1 MAGIFT
7 SLAFWYSTEVG
18 LYTLGAIGLF
28 LMIYSLQRRIQLHL
42 RPLPLVGY
50 CFGLILGFL
59 PVATY
64 FLTPRCFGRCY
75 LEFVHS
81 VQIPDCT
88 WGREFPSLSETLSIL
103 SEEGWQAFFLSEGF
117 RWYLPICVF
126 MLTAAYLTYLRL
138 CRTNVPPDDAMKLLL
153 LLLGGIA
160 YFRTALGRSDGGHLN
175 YGATFLWFLCLFPLD
190 RGISGIFNKLFGG
203 EIGGRSP
210 YSSPLC

>member
-1 MAGIFT
+1 M
-7 SLAFWYSTEVG
+7 
-18 LYTLGAIGLF
+18 
-28 LMIYSLQRRIQLHL
+28 
-42 RPLPLVGY
+42 
-50 CFGLILGFL
+50 
-59 PVATY
+59 ATY
-64 FLTPRCFGRCY
+64 FLTHGALDDAIWNSYIQCKY
-75 LEFVHS
+75 
-81 VQIPDCT
+81 QIAT

-203 EIGGRSP
+203 EIGEGLRTRLAHP
-210 YSSPLC
+210 C